1 MFDIGFS
8 EVLIIAVVALLV
20 LGPERLPKAARFAGL
35 WVRRARAQW
44 YSVKAE
50 FEREI
55 AQEELMRQVREP
67 FAEAMAETGAQ
78 MRALDAELSAPYI
91 ATKTLAAAAPGE
103 TPSAPIALESPV
115 PDEALESPV
124 PDEALESP
132 VADAAPDV
140 PAVHA
145 LVAVPDAESE
155 PLQGDLLAPLEP
167 AAPPLSRDPDP
178 LGVARP

>member
-55 AQEELMRQVREP
+55 AQEDLMRQVREP

-78 MRALDAELSAPYI
+78 MRALDADLSAPYRVPEDTAQARPV
-91 ATKTLAAAAPGE
+91 ATPDESAGRMTDAADAADATPEVAADASTHLAAAA
-103 TPSAPIALESPV
+103 
-115 PDEALESPV
+115 
-124 PDEALESP
+124 
-132 VADAAPDV
+132 APD
-140 PAVHA
+140 
-145 LVAVPDAESE
+145 DA

-167 AAPPLSRDPDP
+167 APPTPPRNPDP
-178 LGVARP
+178 LGVALP

>member
-78 MRALDAELSAPYI
+78 MRALDAELSAPYMTGNALPA
-91 ATKTLAAAAPGE
+91 ATDADAWVA
-103 TPSAPIALESPV
+103 
-115 PDEALESPV
+115 
-124 PDEALESP
+124 P
-132 VADAAPDV
+132 VADETLGVLVEHDV
-140 PAVHA
+140 LATPEQ
-145 LVAVPDAESE
+145 DA
-155 PLQGDLLAPLEP
+155 PLQGDLLASLDP
-167 AAPPLSRDPDP
+167 ATPHAPHAPPDADQP
-178 LGVARP
+178 GVARP

>member
-78 MRALDAELSAPYI
+78 LRALDAELSAPYDASRTI
-91 ATKTLAAAAPGE
+91 AAPITTLAAPALDDA
-103 TPSAPIALESPV
+103 PSALIALEASVPDAL
-115 PDEALESPV
+115 PDEA
-124 PDEALESP
+124 
-132 VADAAPDV
+132 
-140 PAVHA
+140 
-145 LVAVPDAESE
+145 PDADNA

>member
-67 FAEAMAETGAQ
+67 FAEVMAETGAQ
-78 MRALDAELSAPYI
+78 MRALDAELSAVVAPEGIDNDII
-91 ATKTLAAAAPGE
+91 APAGFAYQDTASHATAP
-103 TPSAPIALESPV
+103 TDDQA
-115 PDEALESPV
+115 
-124 PDEALESP
+124 
-132 VADAAPDV
+132 
-140 PAVHA
+140 
-145 LVAVPDAESE
+145 
-155 PLQGDLLAPLEP
+155 PLQGDLLAPLDT
-167 AAPPLSRDPDP
+167 APSCAPHDSDPH
-178 LGVARP
+178 GVARP